1 MLALELAPITSRI
14 CSFPFNSIGFSA
26 GTPRVNQE
34 QQGTNMS
41 NWETI
46 FFWITLVIY
55 SLVCG
60 GFLYSIVFKNP
71 RALPKLTGAL
81 LAGFL
86 FHSAIIAAR
95 FAATGHLP
103 WSGDYEAALMGGWFI
118 TGATLFIGW
127 RNQGLQPLAAA
138 TVPLVTVMMG
148 FGVMRHPV
156 LSPLAASLKN
166 NWLYIHVYFAWLA
179 FCSYTLAMAAGV
191 LYLLKQRSQESEQR
205 HPVYAKFPPL
215 ERLDEL
221 TFRYVVFGFLT
232 NSIMLV
238 AGSIWAE
245 GLWGSYWSWDPV
257 ETWSLISYLVYGI
270 VIHLRVTLGWRDARQ
285 AWLVI
290 ASLST
295 VLISFFG
302 VTFVVN
308 SSLHVFQVR

>member
-1 MLALELAPITSRI
+1 
-14 CSFPFNSIGFSA
+14 
-26 GTPRVNQE
+26 
-34 QQGTNMS
+34 MS
-41 NWETI
+41 NPETI
-46 FFWITLVIY
+46 LFWITLVIY

-60 GFLYSIVFKNP
+60 GFIYSIVFKNP
-71 RALPKLTGAL
+71 RTLPKLTVL
-81 LAGFL
+81 LAVGFL
-86 FHSAIIAAR
+86 LHTATIAAR
-95 FAATGHLP
+95 FASTGHLP
-103 WSGDYEAALMGGWFI
+103 WSGDYEYALMGGWFI
-118 TGATLFIGW
+118 ICATLVVGW
-127 RNQGLQPLAAA
+127 RDKGLQPVAAA

-148 FGVMRHPV
+148 YGVMRHPV
-156 LSPLAASLKN
+156 LTPLAASLRTS
-166 NWLYIHVYFAWLA
+166 WLYIHVYFAWLA

-191 LYLLKQRSQESEQR
+191 LYLLKQRTQQTGEA
-205 HPVYAKFPPL
+205 HPVFEKFPPL
-215 ERLDEL
+215 ARLDEL
-221 TFRYVVFGFLT
+221 IFRYVVFGFIT

-245 GLWGSYWSWDPV
+245 GLWGSYWNWDPV

-308 SSLHVFQVR
+308 TSLHVFNVR

>member
-1 MLALELAPITSRI
+1 
-14 CSFPFNSIGFSA
+14 
-26 GTPRVNQE
+26 
-34 QQGTNMS
+34 MS
-41 NWETI
+41 NLETI

-60 GFLYSIVFKNP
+60 GFIYSIVFKNP
-71 RALPKLTGAL
+71 RTLPKLTAL
-81 LAGFL
+81 LAVGFL
-86 FHSAIIAAR
+86 LHTATIAAR
-95 FAATGHLP
+95 FASTGHLP
-103 WSGDYEAALMGGWFI
+103 WSGDYEYALMGGWFI
-118 TGATLFIGW
+118 ICATLVVGW
-127 RNQGLQPLAAA
+127 RDKSLQPVAAA

-148 FGVMRHPV
+148 YGVMRHPV
-156 LSPLAASLKN
+156 LTPLAASLRTS
-166 NWLYIHVYFAWLA
+166 WLYIHVYFAWLA

-191 LYLLKQRSQESEQR
+191 LYLLKQRTQQTGEA
-205 HPVYAKFPPL
+205 HPVFEKFPPL
-215 ERLDEL
+215 ARLDEL
-221 TFRYVVFGFLT
+221 IFRYVVFGFIT

-245 GLWGSYWSWDPV
+245 GLWGSYWNWDPV

-270 VIHLRVTLGWRDARQ
+270 VIHLRVTMGWRDARQ

-308 SSLHVFQVR
+308 TSLHVFNVR

>member
-1 MLALELAPITSRI
+1 
-14 CSFPFNSIGFSA
+14 
-26 GTPRVNQE
+26 
-34 QQGTNMS
+34 MS

-60 GFLYSIVFKNP
+60 GFIYSIVFKNSRP
-71 RALPKLTGAL
+71 LSKLTGLLWVGLLVHTVTIAL
-81 LAGFL
+81 
-86 FHSAIIAAR
+86 R

-103 WSGDYEAALMGGWFI
+103 WSGDYEYSLMGGWFI
-118 TGATLFIGW
+118 AGGTLLVGW
-127 RNQGLQPLAAA
+127 RNKSLQPLAAA

-148 FGVMRHPV
+148 YGVMRNPV
-156 LSPLAASLKN
+156 LTPMAASLKTY
-166 NWLYIHVYFAWLA
+166 WLYIHVYFAWLA

-191 LYLLKQRSQESEQR
+191 LYLLKKRN
-205 HPVYAKFPPL
+205 L
-215 ERLDEL
+215 ETGAAASAFYDRCPSLSRLDEL
-221 TFRYVVFGFLT
+221 IFRYVVFGFIT
-232 NSIMLV
+232 DSIMIV

-270 VIHLRVTLGWRDARQ
+270 AIHLRVTMGWRDSRQ

-290 ASLST
+290 AALST

>member
-1 MLALELAPITSRI
+1 
-14 CSFPFNSIGFSA
+14 
-26 GTPRVNQE
+26 
-34 QQGTNMS
+34 MS
-41 NWETI
+41 NWETVL
-46 FFWITLVIY
+46 FWITLVIY

-60 GFLYSIVFKNP
+60 GFIYSIVFRNP
-71 RALPKLTGAL
+71 RALPKLTAL
-81 LAGFL
+81 LFVGFL
-86 FHSAIIAAR
+86 LHCATIAVR

-103 WSGDYEAALMGGWFI
+103 WSGDYEYALMGGWFI
-118 TGATLFIGW
+118 TGGTLLVGW
-127 RNQGLQPLAAA
+127 RNTALRPLAAA
-138 TVPLVTVMMG
+138 AVPLVVVMMG
-148 FGVMRHPV
+148 YGVMRHPV
-156 LSPLAASLKN
+156 LTPMAASLKT

-191 LYLLKQRSQESEQR
+191 MYLLKRKSLQSSAAN
-205 HPVYAKFPPL
+205 PVYDKFPSL

-221 TFRYVVFGFLT
+221 TFRYVVFGFIT
-232 NSIMLV
+232 DSIMLV

-245 GLWGSYWSWDPV
+245 GLWGSYWNWDPV

-270 VIHLRVTLGWRDARQ
+270 VIHLRVTLGWRDERQ